1 MGTHWKGTARE
12 KRALDSYIRLMRCAW
27 TVQGRLDRRLEAHG
41 VTETQFGVLETLEHL
56 GPLSAQTLASRQFT
70 SGGNLTYVLD
80 QLEKRGWVRRERD
93 ETDRRVVRIFLRPAG
108 RAFVTKILPGQVDA
122 IVEVFGALSPSEQER
137 LGLLCKKLGM
147 ATRAAS

>member
-1 MGTHWKGTARE
+1 MRDRIVRSQTFCPRDPGAGMGPHWKGTARE

-70 SGGNLTYVLD
+70 SGGEPTYVLD
-80 QLEKRGWVRRERD
+80 QLEERRRVRRERG
-93 ETDRRVVRIFLRPAG
+93 EADRRAPRIFLPPPR
-108 RAFVTKILPGQVDA
+108 RACVA
-122 IVEVFGALSPSEQER
+122 H
-137 LGLLCKKLGM
+137 
-147 ATRAAS
+147 